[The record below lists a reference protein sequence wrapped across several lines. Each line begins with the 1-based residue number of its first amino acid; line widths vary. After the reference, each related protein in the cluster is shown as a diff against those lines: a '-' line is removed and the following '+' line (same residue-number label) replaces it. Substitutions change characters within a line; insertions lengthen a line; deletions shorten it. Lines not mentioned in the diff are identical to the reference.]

1 MHFLNRKAAAIL
13 FSLLATTVSAQVSE
27 SPDPLFQDLD
37 IIDVRIVAPLT
48 TLVRERPK
56 EDDLPGVFQY
66 TATDSTRHE
75 FDVQIRTRGHF
86 RHNTC
91 DFPPLWLN
99 FKKSQTNDT
108 LFDKQDRLKL
118 VVHCDDSERYEQ
130 TVLREYLAYRFF
142 NAITDLS
149 FRVRLLRVT
158 YVDSE
163 ERRDDQT
170 RFAFLIEH
178 KNRLAERYDMK
189 DLKIERT
196 KVGSIQP
203 DLLNL
208 TSVFQFFIGNTDFSP
223 VAGAPGNECCHNY
236 VLLGNDSDLL
246 IAIPYD
252 FDLSG
257 IVDAPYAV
265 PNEMFRILSVR
276 RRVYRGRCVN
286 NEHVMTSIGRFRE
299 NRDAMYALVDAQEG
313 LESRVRKKI
322 VRYIDDFY
330 EIINEPRDVERLIID
345 RCI

>member
-1 MHFLNRKAAAIL
+1 MHLLNRTVATIL

-27 SPDPLFQDLD
+27 SPDPLFQDQE

-48 TLVRERPK
+48 TLVRERPT
-56 EDDLPGVFQY
+56 EDDLLGVFQY
-66 TATDSTRHE
+66 TETDSTRVA

-118 VVHCDDSERYEQ
+118 VVHCDDSKRYEQ

-178 KNRLAERYDMK
+178 KNRLAERHDMK

-196 KVGSIQP
+196 NLSSIQP

-208 TSVFQFFIGNTDFSP
+208 TSVFEFFIGNTDFSP

-236 VLLGNDSDLL
+236 VLFGNDGDLL
-246 IAIPYD
+246 KAIPYD
-252 FDLSG
+252 FDQSG
-257 IVDAPYAV
+257 VVDAPYAV
-265 PNEMFRILSVR
+265 PSDSLRIRSVR
-276 RRVYRGRCVN
+276 QRLYRGRCVN
-286 NEHVMTSIGRFRE
+286 NEHIADSIGTFRD
-299 NRDAMYALVDAQEG
+299 NRDAIYALIVAQEG
-313 LESRVRKKI
+313 LDSRVRKKV
-322 VRYIDDFY
+322 VRYVDDFY
-330 EIINEPRDVERLIID
+330 EIIDEPRDVEHQIFD
-345 RCI
+345 RCL

>member
-1 MHFLNRKAAAIL
+1 LSKPA
-13 FSLLATTVSAQVSE
+13 
-27 SPDPLFQDLD
+27 DPLFQDQD

-48 TLVRERPK
+48 TLVRERPT
-56 EDDLPGVFQY
+56 EDELPGVFQY
-66 TATDSTRHE
+66 TATDGSELE
-75 FDVQIRTRGHF
+75 FDVKIRTRGHF
-86 RHNTC
+86 RHSVC

-108 LFDKQDRLKL
+108 LFDKQNKLKL

-130 TVLREYLAYRFF
+130 TVLREYLAYRYF

-158 YVDSE
+158 YVDNE

-178 KNRLAERYDMK
+178 KNRLAKRFDMK

-196 KVGSIQP
+196 KVESIQS

-208 TSVFQFFIGNTDFSP
+208 TSVFEFFIGNTDFSP
-223 VAGAPGNECCHNY
+223 IAGAPGNECCHNY
-236 VLLGNDSDLL
+236 VLFGNDSDLL

-252 FDLSG
+252 FDQSG
-257 IVDAPYAV
+257 IVDAPYAI
-265 PNEMFRILSVR
+265 PNETLRIRSVR
-276 RRVYRGRCVN
+276 QRVYRGRCVN

-299 NRDAMYALVDAQEG
+299 NRDALYALADAQEG
-313 LESRVRKKI
+313 LESRVREKI

-330 EIINEPRDVERLIID
+330 EIINDPQDIERLIVG
-345 RCI
+345 RCL